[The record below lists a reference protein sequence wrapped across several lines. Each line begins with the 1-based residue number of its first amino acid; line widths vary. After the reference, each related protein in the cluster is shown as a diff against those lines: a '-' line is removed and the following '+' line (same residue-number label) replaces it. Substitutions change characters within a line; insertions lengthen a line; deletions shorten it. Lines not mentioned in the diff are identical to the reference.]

1 MLSDRTRVV
10 APTRLVLPVQDLG
23 EQLVGDAIALARQK
37 MALSRRGEDLATLLG
52 MPAFLNAFVH
62 ALGCRVA
69 EALAE
74 NDQFVQQVY
83 TYDPSLNPDSES
95 GDELPATGTVHLL
108 VQVAKP
114 SAALEA
120 LIVSLD
126 KELTAK
132 LRALPSTRFAE
143 RASVL
148 DVNLLTEEDVRLGTG
163 YAVMLSSVFAPPLKV
178 WQR

>member
-1 MLSDRTRVV
+1 
-10 APTRLVLPVQDLG
+10 
-23 EQLVGDAIALARQK
+23 
-37 MALSRRGEDLATLLG
+37 
-52 MPAFLNAFVH
+52 
-62 ALGCRVA
+62 
-69 EALAE
+69 
-74 NDQFVQQVY
+74 
-83 TYDPSLNPDSES
+83 
-95 GDELPATGTVHLL
+95 L

-114 SAALEA
+114 SAALEV